1 MTEIEMAPL
10 GLALGNNFIELVLL
24 VAILYQS
31 GVPFRDKAP
40 ISDAQYGMW
49 AAQGAIAGSFPT

>member
-1 MTEIEMAPL
+1 MAPL